1 MLSLPVNMKKKNNIM
16 NLFLF
21 IIFIYSSHLFIEK
34 YYIINNDMPS
44 QHGDDAAY
52 FNTAF
57 NINKFNVASHQVEEY
72 RVHRHK
78 NTIKP
83 PLYSYFISTF
93 MNTDK
98 KFKDVTLECI
108 YKKNINKICHEF
120 VQNSKK
126 INLAIHFFHAILLYL
141 LIFFFTRNN
150 YLSFVGGF
158 FILSSTYFL
167 NNANY
172 FMTESFSSIF
182 VLIHS
187 VSFYLIFTKTK
198 FRFLNLCI
206 TSISLGCLILTKA
219 IFLYWFYVLFIFLL
233 FSFFYRKLLNI
244 MKINSPN
251 FFYYINFNHIITFT
265 IVIGLLIFPWQ
276 FRNFIEEGS
285 FKISLQGGNVI
296 AERAEYLKTDISDIK
311 YGIIYYIPSNK
322 LKTLYQDKLKEKS
335 FMFDESHPNSHYRN
349 SDDYETSYVLSKLE
363 WSDKNK
369 PDEVF
374 KKSIELIKNDPA
386 KHLYLSLMFFVRG
399 VFQET
404 LTNDYPSVLKFISS
418 IVHWLSIIILPII
431 FLIFAI
437 KRDKNFLLTLLS
449 IFTIVCYSFFTDFEP
464 RYGTI
469 VLSTFI
475 LIFMKIINTMLYNR
489 LNYEK

>member
-1 MLSLPVNMKKKNNIM
+1 
-16 NLFLF
+16 
-21 IIFIYSSHLFIEK
+21 
-34 YYIINNDMPS
+34 
-44 QHGDDAAY
+44 
-52 FNTAF
+52 
-57 NINKFNVASHQVEEY
+57 
-72 RVHRHK
+72 
-78 NTIKP
+78 
-83 PLYSYFISTF
+83 
-93 MNTDK
+93 
-98 KFKDVTLECI
+98 
-108 YKKNINKICHEF
+108 
-120 VQNSKK
+120 
-126 INLAIHFFHAILLYL
+126 
-141 LIFFFTRNN
+141 
-150 YLSFVGGF
+150 
-158 FILSSTYFL
+158 
-167 NNANY
+167 
-172 FMTESFSSIF
+172 
-182 VLIHS
+182 
-187 VSFYLIFTKTK
+187 
-198 FRFLNLCI
+198 
-206 TSISLGCLILTKA
+206 LGCLILTKA